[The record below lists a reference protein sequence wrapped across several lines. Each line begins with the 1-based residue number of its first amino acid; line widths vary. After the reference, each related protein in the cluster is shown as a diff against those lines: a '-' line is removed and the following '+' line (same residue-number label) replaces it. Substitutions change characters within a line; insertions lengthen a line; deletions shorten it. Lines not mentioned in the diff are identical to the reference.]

1 MNEHIKINIAGIDSN
16 IADTLRCKHNNIKI
30 IYKSDKN
37 TIQLQISKSLHED
50 FLVNT
55 LDEFLNNFNSI
66 KKYEIIPLWFFDEN
80 NSSINA
86 PDQSFQLTKKE
97 VLFLKMLISNDKIIT
112 YKKMVATLWDEE
124 KNVSQNAMRL
134 FTRNIKKKLPPNI
147 LKNYHNKGYKLLS

>member
-66 KKYEIIPLWFFDEN
+66 KKHEIIPLWFFDEN

-86 PDQSFQLTKKE
+86 PDQDFQLTKKE

-112 YKKMVATLWDEE
+112 YKKMITTLWDEE
-124 KNVSQNAMRL
+124 KDVSQNAMRL
-134 FTRNIKKKLPPNI
+134 FTRNIKKKLPPNV
-147 LKNYHNKGYKLLS
+147 LKNFHNKGYKLVS

>member
-1 MNEHIKINIAGIDSN
+1 MNEQIKINIAGIDSN
-16 IADTLRCKHNNIKI
+16 IADTLRSKHNNIKI
-30 IYKSDKN
+30 IYKSDNN

-50 FLVNT
+50 FLINT

-66 KKYEIIPLWFFDEN
+66 KKHEIIPSWFFDEN

-86 PDQSFQLTKKE
+86 PDCDFQLTKKE

-112 YKKMVATLWDEE
+112 YKKMISTLWDEE